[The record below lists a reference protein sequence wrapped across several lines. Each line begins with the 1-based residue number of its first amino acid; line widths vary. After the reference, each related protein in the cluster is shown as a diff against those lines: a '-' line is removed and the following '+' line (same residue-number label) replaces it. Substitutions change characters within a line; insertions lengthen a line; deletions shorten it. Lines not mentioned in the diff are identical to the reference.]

1 MNSIR
6 MSLSRRKLIRI
17 DDEKKDKNVIVDYS
31 FKNNDDDNGTSIFYV
46 PREQEICMVLNEYR
60 WLLHPLKVMMFFDE
74 RKKEKT

>member
-1 MNSIR
+1 

-46 PREQEICMVLNEYR
+46 PREQEICMVLSEYR
-60 WLLHPLKVMMFFDE
+60 
-74 RKKEKT
+74 

>member
-46 PREQEICMVLNEYR
+46 PREQEICMVLSEYR
-60 WLLHPLKVMMFFDE
+60 
-74 RKKEKT
+74 